1 MNEHDVLQHLLKIE
15 ADAVALVNDA
25 LAEVDRRIAEGEKEN
40 RARYEER
47 YGQEV
52 AVLGADYEKQ
62 VAAIQEDHQKQLD
75 AYRKSLDTLI
85 IYTDKFS
92 ELVGGLLLKEG

>member
-47 YGQEV
+47 YGREA
-52 AVLGADYEKQ
+52 AVLGAGYEKQ
-62 VAAIQEDHQKQLD
+62 IAAIQEDHQKQLD